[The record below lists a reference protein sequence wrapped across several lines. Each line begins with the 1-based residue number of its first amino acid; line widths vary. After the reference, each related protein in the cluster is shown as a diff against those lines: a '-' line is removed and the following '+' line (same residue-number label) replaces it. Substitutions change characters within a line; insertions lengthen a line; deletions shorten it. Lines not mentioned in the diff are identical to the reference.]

1 MRTGEDLEGWE
12 ETGQSEFSV
21 GGSDSLCECGTWL
34 MVVNRCS
41 QYCSKGSE
49 CVLCAVYCMYVRV
62 MWRNGSATVVQG

>member
-34 MVVNRCS
+34 MVVNLEVG
-41 QYCSKGSE
+41 KGE
-49 CVLCAVYCMYVRV
+49 R
-62 MWRNGSATVVQG
+62 RNKK